1 MNTEELKH
9 IKQKALHW
17 ANQYDVCVLLDNNES
32 LNAYGLNHI
41 EFAMAVGVKTSCIG
55 KHENN
60 FEALKKFRTEHAN
73 QYSFGYFT
81 YDLKNEVEALQSN
94 HFDGLEF
101 PSLFFFVPEHLLLI
115 DKNHQIIFESITYNS
130 FAEWLNAAGNI
141 NPTSESIAQKT
152 NLQARVNKADYLAN
166 VEKIKQH
173 IIEGDVYELNYCM
186 EFFDNKAVINPTT
199 VYTQLLEKSPV
210 PFACYVKHGQ
220 QYLLCASPERFI
232 TKQDNVLYSQPI
244 KGTIKRDLNNAAND
258 LQLKNDLLNSEKE
271 RAENLMIVDLVRND
285 LARVSKTGSVQVNEI
300 FGIYSFKQVH
310 QMISTVSSRIKDDV
324 PVTDAIKHAFPMGSM
339 TGAPKVMAM
348 ELIEQYEQT
357 KRGLYSG
364 AVGYFA
370 PNGNFDFN
378 VVIRSIQYNA
388 NNQYLNI
395 MVGGAITYDSIA
407 EQEYEECLLKA
418 QATMQVLQ

>member
-1 MNTEELKH
+1 MNTGELQH

-17 ANQYDVCVLLDNNES
+17 ANQFDVCVLLDNNES

-41 EFAMAVGVKTSCIG
+41 EFAMAVGVKNSCIG
-55 KHENN
+55 KPENN
-60 FEALKKFRTEHAN
+60 FEALQKFRTEHAN

-81 YDLKNEVEALQSN
+81 YDLKNETEALRSN
-94 HFDGLEF
+94 HFDGLQF

-115 DKNHQIIFESITYNS
+115 DKNHEVIFESTQYNS
-130 FAEWLNAAGNI
+130 FSEWLNDADVNAATETI
-141 NPTSESIAQKT
+141 IQKT
-152 NLQARVNKADYLAN
+152 SLQARVNKADYLAN

-173 IIEGDVYELNYCM
+173 IIEGDVYELNYCL
-186 EFFDNKAVINPTT
+186 EFFDDKAVIDPTT
-199 VYTQLLEKSPV
+199 VYTQLLQKSPV
-210 PFACYVKHGQ
+210 PFACYVKYQQ

-232 TKQDNVLYSQPI
+232 NKHGNTLYSQPI
-244 KGTIKRDLNNAAND
+244 KGTIKRDLSNAAND
-258 LQLKNDLLNSEKE
+258 LQLKNNLLYSEKE

-285 LARVSKTGSVQVNEI
+285 LARVSETGSVQVNEI
-300 FGIYSFKQVH
+300 FGIYSFRQVH
-310 QMISTVSSRIKDDV
+310 QMISTVSSKIRNDV

-364 AVGYFA
+364 AVGYFT
-370 PNGNFDFN
+370 PDGNFDFN

-388 NNQYLNI
+388 GKQYLNI